1 MKSSYIWVNETD
13 VYFDVLIVK
22 TDYCEAIFTPYGD
35 VSHCIQTAVRHS
47 KDGNYGEW
55 NATSIVKHN
64 GELDSMLKIADEI
77 TAIKDGKVAF
87 HEVK

>member
-35 VSHCIQTAVRHS
+35 VSHCIQTAVRYS